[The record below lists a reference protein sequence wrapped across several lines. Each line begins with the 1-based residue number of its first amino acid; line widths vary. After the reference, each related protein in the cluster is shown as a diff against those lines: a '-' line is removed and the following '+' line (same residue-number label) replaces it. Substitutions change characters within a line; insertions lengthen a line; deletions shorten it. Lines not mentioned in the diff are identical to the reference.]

1 MVNPNGSKYWRLKY
15 RLDGKENLFGVG
27 VYCRP
32 TKFDAKGQP
41 LSATIIMTLAEAR
54 AAADAA
60 RELIAKGIDPSS
72 SKRADKQQ
80 AAVDIAQQFRT
91 LALEWHSKAAT
102 RQNHAKRKLKACRY
116 APRPP
121 PP

>member
-1 MVNPNGSKYWRLKY
+1 MSARTAIEIAAAVRSGERSALEVVDESLGAIDTANPGLNAFLVITA
-15 RLDGKENLFGVG
+15 D
-27 VYCRP
+27 
-32 TKFDAKGQP
+32 
-41 LSATIIMTLAEAR
+41 EAR
-54 AAADAA
+54 AVAEAA